1 MNKIRILLV
10 DDDSEDR
17 AFFKEALFEI
27 APTTYLSTVNDGNDA
42 TKFLAECAEP
52 DLPCVIV
59 IDYLMPIMNG
69 PELLDWIC
77 SRPKFNGIN
86 KIVWSTAYDQ
96 IYIDG
101 CLSKGAIE
109 YFKKANNYNGIKEIV
124 QKVLAYC
131 NFHPVFDV
139 MPKA

>member
-1 MNKIRILLV
+1 MTKMRILLA

-17 AFFKEALFEI
+17 AFFKEALLEV
-27 APTTYLSTVNDGNDA
+27 APTVYLSTVNDGKEA
-42 TKFLAECAEP
+42 TVFLENCAEA

-69 PELLDWIC
+69 PGLLDWLC
-77 SRPKFNGIN
+77 SRPEFNGID

-96 IYIDG
+96 KYIDG

-124 QKVLAYC
+124 KKVLAYC
-131 NFHPVFDV
+131 NYHPVLDI
-139 MPKA
+139 MPQA